1 MRGENAEEE
10 KSGKKREEGTK
21 GKKKQKSSLHKHA
34 ARSWVLPHLPFFV
47 DRISE
52 RRERER
58 EFRSSDGSMRTREDD
73 EKFESAVFRYQS
85 GPNAW
90 ENIAANVPE
99 KSMADVKQ
107 HYPGMIT
114 TDADLIESLLDEYDL
129 RFPVSVPSPSSVP
142 EKSMADVK
150 QHYSGLITTD
160 VDLIESL
167 LDEND
172 PSFPESTPSLSSV
185 QLQPERIGNDNR
197 MAVGAEGLTTRG
209 GEKEEQRQQQQQHY
223 RDKSMRRT
231 EDEHRLFFVGLNKY
245 GKGDWRSISRHLVV
259 TRSPTQ
265 VASHAQKYFN
275 RQNALSKGR
284 KRSSIH
290 DINAVDDQA
299 VANLIR
305 RGLLDPLKLLASSQ

>member
-1 MRGENAEEE
+1 MAP
-10 KSGKKREEGTK
+10 TT
-21 GKKKQKSSLHKHA
+21 
-34 ARSWVLPHLPFFV
+34 
-47 DRISE
+47 
-52 RRERER
+52 
-58 EFRSSDGSMRTREDD
+58 MRTREDD

-85 GPNAW
+85 GPNAR
-90 ENIAANVPE
+90 ENIAANVPKKSMANIAANVPE

-114 TDADLIESLLDEYDL
+114 TDADLIESLLDKYDL
-129 RFPVSVPSPSSVP
+129 SFPVSEPSSPSVP
-142 EKSMADVK
+142 EISMADVK

-167 LDEND
+167 PDEND

-197 MAVGAEGLTTRG
+197 MVVGAEGLTTG
-209 GEKEEQRQQQQQHY
+209 GVEKEEQRQQQQQHY
-223 RDKSMRRT
+223 CNRSMRWT
-231 EDEHRLFFVGLNKY
+231 EDEHRLFLIGLNKY
-245 GKGDWRSISRHLVV
+245 GKGDWRSISRHFVV